1 MFVSLYNLSN
11 EGLTEVL
18 TKQSLLKCI
27 TKYCF
32 KGKSMAGINMDV
44 EKVERRIL
52 NFLKI
57 SILHNRYFLDF

>member
-32 KGKSMAGINMDV
+32 KGKSMAGINMEV
-44 EKVERRIL
+44 EKVERRI
-52 NFLKI
+52 
-57 SILHNRYFLDF
+57 